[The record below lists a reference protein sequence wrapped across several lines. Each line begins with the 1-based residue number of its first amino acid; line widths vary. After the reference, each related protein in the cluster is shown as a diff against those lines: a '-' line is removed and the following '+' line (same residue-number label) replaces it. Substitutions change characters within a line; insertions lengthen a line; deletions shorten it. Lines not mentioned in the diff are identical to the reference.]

1 MTRTEIGYCGTLEQ
15 LDSDEVLDALEGVI
29 EGLIVNATRNEAAL
43 RRAVEMREQR
53 RSGWTY
59 TEIVERSPDALLVQ
73 QLTSSVLALQG
84 IGHRFRVAE
93 ARALRSEGLT
103 TRVIAQFFGV
113 SRQRVRVLLQ
123 TGPTES
129 EDGGTE

>member
-1 MTRTEIGYCGTLEQ
+1 MTRTEIGHFGTLEQ
-15 LDSDEVLDALEGVI
+15 HDTDEVLDALEGVI
-29 EGLIVNATRNEAAL
+29 EGLIDNAARNEAAL

-53 RSGWTY
+53 QSGWTY
-59 TEIVERSPDALLVQ
+59 TEIAERSSEDLLVQ

-123 TGPTES
+123 TEPTEL
-129 EDGGTE
+129 EDGATE

>member
-1 MTRTEIGYCGTLEQ
+1 MTRTDIGRVGTLEQ
-15 LDSDEVLDALEGVI
+15 HESDEVLDVI
-29 EGLIVNATRNEAAL
+29 EGLIENAARNEAAL

-53 RSGWTY
+53 QSGWTY

-103 TRVIAQFFGV
+103 TRLIAQFFGV

-123 TGPTES
+123 TE
-129 EDGGTE
+129 GTEPELDGDE

>member
-1 MTRTEIGYCGTLEQ
+1 MEQ

-29 EGLIVNATRNEAAL
+29 EGLIENATRNEAAL
-43 RRAVEMREQR
+43 RRAIEMREQR
-53 RSGWTY
+53 QSGWTY
-59 TEIVERSPDALLVQ
+59 TEIAERSSEPPLVQ
-73 QLTSSVLALQG
+73 QLTSSVLAVQG

-103 TRVIAQFFGV
+103 TRLIAQFFGV

-123 TGPTES
+123 TEGTEPEEG
-129 EDGGTE
+129 EDG

>member
-29 EGLIVNATRNEAAL
+29 EGLIENATRNEAAL
-43 RRAVEMREQR
+43 RRALEMREQR

-59 TEIVERSPDALLVQ
+59 TEIVERSTDALLVQ
-73 QLTSSVLALQG
+73 QLTSSVLALQS
-84 IGHRFRVAE
+84 IGHQFRVAE

-123 TGPTES
+123 TEPTES